1 MSQEAR
7 GLVMVFTG
15 HGKGKTTAALG
26 VALRALGH
34 GLRVHIV
41 LFMKGNYP
49 YGEQPVLEK
58 LPNVTLE
65 RFGSLEF
72 VDPAQIKDEERAEA
86 RRALEASRQAVMS
99 GNYDLVVLDE
109 INLACG
115 WGLIGAGEVLQLLR
129 DRPPALHLILTGRH
143 ANPRIIEAAD
153 IVTEMV
159 EVKHP
164 FRKGQVGLRG
174 IDY

>member
-49 YGEQPVLEK
+49 YGEQPVLGK

-99 GNYDLVVLDE
+99 GKYDLVVLDE
-109 INLACG
+109 VNLACG
-115 WGLIGAGEVLQLLR
+115 WGLIGAGEVLRLLQE
-129 DRPPALHLILTGRH
+129 RPPPLHLILTGRH
-143 ANPRIIEAAD
+143 ADPRIIEAAD